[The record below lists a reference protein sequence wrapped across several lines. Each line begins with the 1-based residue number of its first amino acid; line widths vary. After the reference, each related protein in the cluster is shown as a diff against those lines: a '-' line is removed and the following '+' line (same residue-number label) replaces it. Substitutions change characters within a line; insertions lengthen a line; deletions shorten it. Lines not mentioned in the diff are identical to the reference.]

1 MTVIQSIHH
10 EEQMEAALSDFLKQW
25 NEIRLELS
33 EFSDLELN
41 QLKVALW
48 RLFLAVKGLRK

>member
-10 EEQMEAALSDFLKQW
+10 EEQMEAARADFRKQW